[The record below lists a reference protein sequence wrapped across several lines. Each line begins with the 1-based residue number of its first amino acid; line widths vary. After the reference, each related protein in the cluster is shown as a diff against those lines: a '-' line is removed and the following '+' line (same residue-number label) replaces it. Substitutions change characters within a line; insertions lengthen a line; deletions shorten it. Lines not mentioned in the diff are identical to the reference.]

1 MKRKDINGFSLN
13 FFDYSLEFVR
23 IKNKL
28 KVISL
33 WKNEHLI
40 KRFLDLK

>member
-1 MKRKDINGFSLN
+1 MKRENITGKTLN
-13 FFDYSLEFVR
+13 FFGYSLEIVKENR
-23 IKNKL
+23 IL

-33 WKNEHLI
+33 WKNQHLI